1 MPTRFIVACTPRNH
15 LTMPQ
20 DKIIYLDNAA
30 TTIVNNEVLEA
41 YNKAKKQYFANPSSI
56 HIPGQEAER
65 LLEKARQQ
73 ILAILKC
80 EKDHELIFTSGATEA
95 NNLAL
100 KGYALKHINRGKHII
115 TSNVEHPSVLE
126 TVKQLEETF
135 GFEVTYLPVN
145 KEGIVELETLKK
157 AIRKDTII
165 VSLMAVNNEI
175 GTINPIHDI
184 AVWLKQ
190 YPLIAFHVDAT
201 QAMGKIVFPYD
212 EVDLISFSG
221 HKIHGLNSSGALI
234 KRKKIELLPLLS
246 GGGQENNF
254 RSGTNDVAL
263 AVSLAKAL
271 RLSYEKMDENYNRLE
286 PIAHYLKQYI
296 VSHPDLYELN
306 SDNNP
311 YIVNFSLLN
320 KKASVV
326 VEALS
331 SKGVM
336 VSSTS
341 ACHAK
346 EEPISYVVK
355 ALGKSDSLA
364 HNTIRVS
371 LSDESSLDDIKVFIT
386 RLEEII
392 KGLV

>member
-1 MPTRFIVACTPRNH
+1 
-15 LTMPQ
+15 MPQ

-30 TTIVNNEVLEA
+30 TTIANNDVLEA
-41 YNKAKKQYFANPSSI
+41 YNKAKKQFFANPSSI
-56 HIPGQEAER
+56 HIPGQEAGR
-65 LLEKARQQ
+65 LLEKARNQ
-73 ILAILKC
+73 ILSLLKC
-80 EKDHELIFTSGATEA
+80 EKEHELIFTSGATEA
-95 NNLAL
+95 NNLAI
-100 KGYALKHINRGKHII
+100 KGYALKHQNRGKHLI

-126 TVKQLEETF
+126 AMKQLEETF

-145 KEGIVELETLKK
+145 KAGVVELEALKS
-157 AIRKDTII
+157 AIRKDTIL

-184 AVWLKQ
+184 AIWLKQ

-201 QAMGKIVFPYD
+201 QAMGKIHLPYD
-212 EVDLISFSG
+212 EVDMISFSG

-246 GGGQENNF
+246 GGGQENNL

-263 AVSLAKAL
+263 AVSLAKAV
-271 RLSYEKMDENYNRLE
+271 RLSYESMEDNYKRLE
-286 PIAHYLKQYI
+286 PLSDYLKQYI
-296 VSHPDLYELN
+296 VSQPDLYELN
-306 SDNNP
+306 SGDNP

-331 SKGVM
+331 SRGIM

-355 ALGKSDSLA
+355 ALGKSDSIA

-371 LSDESSLDDIKVFIT
+371 LSSESSLDDIKQFIIV
-386 RLEEII
+386 LEDIM
-392 KGLV
+392 KGLK